1 MAQATNPFNDA
12 PIDNSEI
19 INTIIDRKE
28 LNISKT
34 AVAIRIPRHDKPEQS
49 VIHFIEWDFLY
60 NNSTDNEYQKI
71 KPFIQGMW
79 HNGYPIVEGSEV
91 ISLPMLQQKLASASL
106 PSTPKEKMDNLLL
119 YIVKQQPEDG
129 ASISM
134 YLNRIYNRLYFKSF
148 SEATFYLQAL
158 TADGLVVSRV
168 DHPGVA
174 YITLT
179 YKGLSYAAE
188 LEREGPASKIC
199 FVAMSFDQDPS
210 IYTLYLEGIK
220 PAIEATGFESFRVDE
235 YHPDSDQTINDA
247 IIAGIKRSRFCIA
260 DFTQH
265 KKGVYFEAGYALGR
279 GMKVIY
285 TCRND
290 EFKDS
295 HFDTNHY
302 PHILYDTPEELR
314 AKLINKIEA
323 WIKE

>member
-1 MAQATNPFNDA
+1 MSQATNPFTDA
-12 PIDNSEI
+12 PINDSEI
-19 INTIIDRKE
+19 VTNITERKK
-28 LNISKT
+28 LNISQSTVSIK
-34 AVAIRIPRHDKPEQS
+34 IPKPSRPEES
-49 VIHFIEWDFLY
+49 IILFIEWDFLN
-60 NNSTDNEYQKI
+60 NNSTDSEYQKI
-71 KPFIQGMW
+71 KPLIQGMW
-79 HNGYPIVEGSEV
+79 ENGYPIGEGLEV
-91 ISLPMLQQKLASASL
+91 ISLPMLKMKLASASL
-106 PSTPKEKMDNLLL
+106 PNTPKEKLDNLLL
-119 YIVKQQPEDG
+119 YIFKQQPVDG
-129 ASISM
+129 GGITLF
-134 YLNRIYNRLYFKSF
+134 LNRIYNKLYFKTF
-148 SEATFYLQAL
+148 SEALFYLEAL
-158 TADGLVVSRV
+158 TKDELVFSRTE
-168 DHPGVA
+168 GEGTA
-174 YITLT
+174 YISLT
-179 YKGLSYAAE
+179 YKGLSYVAD
-188 LEREGPASKIC
+188 LEREGPTSKLC

-210 IYTLYLEGIK
+210 IYALYLEGIK

-314 AKLINKIEA
+314 VKLVNKIEA